1 MTLRACRVCG
11 GWHRLEE
18 DWPAECAGHF
28 ISRDSKRSDLS
39 APMIISDT
47 IGAVQSQLTG
57 KFYDSKSSLRKEYKA
72 HGVREMGNDK
82 QEIKAPSKP
91 KLGKEEISKAVQKIK
106 QGYKPA
112 AQGVALAK
120 ETGSSWH

>member
-18 DWPAECAGHF
+18 DWPAECVGHF
-28 ISRDSKRSDLS
+28 HSGDSKRSDLS
-39 APMIISDT
+39 APMIIPDT

-72 HGVREMGNDK
+72 HGVVEMGNDK
-82 QEIKAPSKP
+82 QDMKAPKKP
-91 KLGKEEISKAVQKIK
+91 QVSKEEISKAIHKVKN
-106 QGYKPA
+106 GYKPA
-112 AQGVALAK
+112 AQGIAVAK
-120 ETGSSWH
+120 DTGALWH